1 MLVTLPCVLL
11 LLDYWPLNRLRRETC
26 GRLVLE
32 KLPMVPL
39 VIGAAVITVMAQSRG
54 AIAKES
60 RFPPEMRLAN
70 AALATTAYLR
80 QTFWPFDLGA
90 FYPHTRAHLSE
101 PRVWCAMGF
110 LLLLTGL
117 AVWSRRRFPWFTMG
131 WLWFLGTLVPVV
143 DLGRL
148 LGGAALRPG
157 PHARIAV
164 AEVDGI
170 AIGLAVDAAIQILAV
185 EGAALG
191 DPPALAMHSGR
202 ATTRALLRRPDAA
215 PIAVLSL
222 EHVVESL
229 YREALAGG
237 EALR

>member
-1 MLVTLPCVLL
+1 MQATDPLAADAAQVLL
-11 LLDYWPLNRLRRETC
+11 GCFEVGGHTVAIDVAQLREIVRHQAATPLPGAPASIEGVIDLR
-26 GRLVLE
+26 
-32 KLPMVPL
+32 
-39 VIGAAVITVMAQSRG
+39 
-54 AIAKES
+54 
-60 RFPPEMRLAN
+60 
-70 AALATTAYLR
+70 
-80 QTFWPFDLGA
+80 
-90 FYPHTRAHLSE
+90 
-101 PRVWCAMGF
+101 
-110 LLLLTGL
+110 
-117 AVWSRRRFPWFTMG
+117 
-131 WLWFLGTLVPVV
+131 GTLVPVV

-191 DPPALAMHSGR
+191 DPPALAMHSGP

-237 EALR
+237 GALR